1 MNQLE
6 QKFHQKKAEFEQET
20 AKFTVL
26 KAEKEKTE
34 KTISAFENELQE
46 AIAKTEKGL
55 IASGEISED
64 EYIDLRN
71 QTTGLKARIEYQQAK
86 LEDLQEKIHQQADVI
101 RSKRYEVVYARQAI
115 FAQNID
121 ADFEKWLEENKSVL
135 NDFFARF
142 YYSGK
147 FSATGNSLHENYISV
162 EEYVKKHI
170 ISKIASSISEN
181 YQIDEKLHIPDPTRN
196 FTFKTPGQI
205 HKEKFN
211 GTPKG
216 FNKLLN
222 NL

>member
-6 QKFHQKKAEFEQET
+6 QQFKQEKADFEKET
-20 AKFTVL
+20 AKFTDL

-34 KTISAFENELQE
+34 KIISAFKNELQE
-46 AIAKTEKGL
+46 AISKVEKGL

-64 EYIDLRN
+64 EYIELRN

-86 LEDLQEKIHQQADVI
+86 LEDLQEKIYQQAEVI
-101 RSKRYEVVYARQAI
+101 RSKRGEVIFTRQAI

-121 ADFEKWLEENKSVL
+121 ADFKKWLEENKSVL
-135 NDFFARF
+135 DDFFTRF

-147 FSATGNSLHENYISV
+147 FSATGSSWNEDYIGV
-162 EEYVKKHI
+162 EEYVMKHI
-170 ISKIASSISEN
+170 ISKISSSISEN

-205 HKEKFN
+205 HKEKFDK
-211 GTPKG
+211 TAKG
-216 FNKLLN
+216 FDKLLN